1 MGLFSS
7 KKSRSRKEA
16 LKTFC
21 GRQVRYVTR
30 RTDDGNGP
38 QDEIIGKNGRAAVFN
53 GYIKVI
59 CGTTDVFVCPVQK
72 TVINFL
78 LSGNGATVE
87 GENAVTGKFDRII
100 VYY

>member
-7 KKSRSRKEA
+7 KKSRLQKEA

-38 QDEIIGKNGRAAVFN
+38 KDAIIGKTGRAVVFDGN
-53 GYIKVI
+53 IKVI
-59 CGTTDVFVCPVQK
+59 CGTQDIFVCPVQK

-78 LSGNGATVE
+78 MSGNGATVD
-87 GENAVTGKFDRII
+87 GENAVTGEFDRII